1 MKISALICCILA
13 FANFSCEKALESNQ
27 PLIIPINTCLD
38 KKANKESIE
47 FCFDQ
52 LLEDSRC
59 PINAVCVWQGVAKAK
74 FSLKIN
80 GETKTF
86 ELSTLNMP
94 PYYRTDTTLNGY
106 KIKLTNISPP
116 AGETG
121 SKTMAELEINW

>member
-1 MKISALICCILA
+1 MSTAKRTYENKRSYLLYFGICQ
-13 FANFSCEKALESNQ
+13 FFLESNQ

-106 KIKLTNISPP
+106 KNKTDEYISSC
-116 AGETG
+116 GR
-121 SKTMAELEINW
+121 NRQ